1 MRLLVRI
8 ASTLLLLLLVGALAG
23 YLLLLRISADLPDYQ
38 QLANYEYPVVTRVL
52 ASDGRLLAE
61 YAIEKRVYVPIRAI
75 PRRVID
81 AFLAAEDKTFYEHPG
96 IDVPGIANAIRINLE
111 TQISG
116 GDRRPVGAST
126 ITQQVAKNFLLTNEV
141 SYERKI
147 KEAILA
153 YRIEQAYSKDRILE
167 LYLNQIYLGQGS
179 YGVAAAALDYFNKRL
194 DELTIGEAAYI
205 AGLPKAP
212 ENYNMFRKPAEAK
225 GRRDWVIGRMAEDG
239 RISREEADAARQ
251 EALVPRIRGEA
262 EAVRADYFA
271 EEVRRELIKNPEIGE
286 NGLYKGGLYVRSTL
300 NPKFQ
305 EIADRVL
312 RAGLVRYDIRHGYRG
327 PVAKI
332 ELTDDW
338 ATKLAAVAPPSDLYQ
353 WRLAAVLSADD
364 KEARIGFADKTEATM
379 PLAELKW
386 ARKAEN
392 GHVVGGAI
400 AKASDAVQPGDVVI
414 VEREEKNAEG
424 KDYPEGTYAL
434 RQIPE
439 VSGALVAMDPHTGRV
454 HALVGGWSYTQSEF
468 NRATQ
473 ALRQPGSSFKP
484 IVYLAA
490 LDSGFTPSTVILDAP
505 ITLPQGPGLPDWSP
519 ENYGG
524 NFLGP
529 TTMRVGIEKSRNLMT
544 VRVAQAIGMQKVV
557 EYATKLGVVDH
568 MDAVLSMALGA
579 GETTPL
585 RMATAYSMIVNGG
598 KRITATFIDRIQDRR
613 GHTLFRHDNR
623 ACGNCQNLSWADQPA
638 PALPD
643 TREQVI
649 DPGTAYQMVSILEG
663 VVQRGTATIVREV
676 GKPLAGKTGTTND
689 SKDTW
694 FVGFSPDLT
703 VGVYIGFDNPRN
715 LGDKETGGG
724 LAAPIFRDFMKE
736 ALADQP
742 ATPFRVP
749 AGIRLVRVD
758 LKTGQRSSGA
768 GTILEA
774 FKPGTEPT
782 GQGGVIIGGSGDMF
796 GTTSSTGTTPATT
809 TPTGTGATTP
819 PAGTGGLY

>member
-1 MRLLVRI
+1 MRLLGRI
-8 ASTLLLLLLVGALAG
+8 ASALFLLLLVGTLVI
-23 YLLLLRISADLPDYQ
+23 YLILLRISSDLPDYQ

-52 ASDGRLLAE
+52 AGDGRLLAE
-61 YAIEKRVYVPIRAI
+61 YSIEKRVYVPIRAI

-96 IDVPGIANAIRINLE
+96 IDVPGIVNAILINAKNH
-111 TQISG
+111 IGG

-141 SYERKI
+141 SYERKV

-179 YGVAAAALDYFNKRL
+179 YGVAAASLDYFNKRL
-194 DELTIGEAAYI
+194 DELTISEAAYI

-225 GRRDWVIGRMAEDG
+225 GRRDWVIGRMLEDG
-239 RISREEADAARQ
+239 RISKDEAIGAKE
-251 EALVPRIRGEA
+251 EALVSRKRGEA
-262 EAVRADYFA
+262 EVVRADYFA

-286 NGLYKGGLYVRSTL
+286 DGLYKGGLYVRSTL

-305 EIADRVL
+305 DIADRVL
-312 RAGLVRYDIRHGYRG
+312 RAGLVRYDLRHGYRG

-332 ELTDDW
+332 ELGEDW
-338 ATKLAAVAPPSDLYQ
+338 AMKLAAVAPPADLYD

-364 KEARIGFADKTEATM
+364 KEARIGFADKSEGTM

-386 ARKAEN
+386 ARFAE
-392 GHVVGGAI
+392 GGKVVGKAI

-414 VEREEKNAEG
+414 VVLTPANAEG
-424 KDYPEGTYAL
+424 EAYPEDTYAL

-454 HALVGGWSYTQSEF
+454 HALTGGWSYTQSEF

-505 ITLPQGPGLPDWSP
+505 ITLPQGPGLPLWSP

-524 NFLGP
+524 DFLGP

-568 MDAVLSMALGA
+568 MDPVLSMALGA

-598 KRITATFIDRIQDRR
+598 KKITATFIDRIQDRR
-613 GHTLFRHDNR
+613 GHTLFRHDDR
-623 ACGNCQNLSWADQPA
+623 ICDCASQSWADQTA
-638 PALPD
+638 PVIPD
-643 TREQVI
+643 TRAQVI

-663 VVQRGTATIVREV
+663 VVQRGTATIVKQV

-724 LAAPIFRDFMKE
+724 LAAPIFRDFMLE

-758 LKTGQRSSGA
+758 LKSGQRASGP
-768 GTILEA
+768 GTIFEA
-774 FKPGTEPT
+774 FKPGTEPN
-782 GQGGVIIGGSGDMF
+782 GQGVVIGGSGDMF
-796 GTTSSTGTTPATT
+796 GTGAVGGTTGGGTT
-809 TPTGTGATTP
+809 TTAPT
-819 PAGTGGLY
+819 GTGGLY

>member
-1 MRLLVRI
+1 MRLLTRI
-8 ASTLLLLLLVGALAG
+8 ASALLLLLLVGALVG
-23 YLLLLRISADLPDYQ
+23 YLLLMRISSDLPDYQ

-75 PRRVID
+75 PRRVVD
-81 AFLAAEDKTFYEHPG
+81 AFLAAEDKTFYEHSGIDLPG
-96 IDVPGIANAIRINLE
+96 ILNALRINIENELR
-111 TQISG
+111 G
-116 GDRRPVGAST
+116 DDRRPVGAST

-225 GRRDWVIGRMAEDG
+225 GRRDWVIGRMVEDG
-239 RISREEADAARQ
+239 RISRDEAVTAKE
-251 EALVPRIRGEA
+251 EALVPRKRGEA

-271 EEVRRELIKNPEIGE
+271 EEVRRELIKNQEIGE

-300 NPKFQ
+300 NPRFQ

-327 PVAKI
+327 PVGQI
-332 ELTDDW
+332 ELGEDW
-338 ATKLAAVAPPSDLYQ
+338 AVKLAAVPPPTDLYQ
-353 WRLAAVLSADD
+353 WRMAVVLTAED
-364 KEARIGFADKTEATM
+364 KSARIGFADKTEGTI

-386 ARKAEN
+386 ARKAE
-392 GHVVGGAI
+392 GGKVVGGAI

-414 VEREEKNAEG
+414 VDLAPKDAEG
-424 KDYPEGTYAL
+424 KEYPAGTYAL

-524 NFLGP
+524 DFLGP

-568 MDAVLSMALGA
+568 MDAVLSMSLGA

-585 RMATAYSMIVNGG
+585 RMTTAYSMIVNGG
-598 KRITATFIDRIQDRR
+598 KKITATFIDRIQDRR

-623 ACGNCQNLSWADQPA
+623 GCADCQSQAWADQP
-638 PALPD
+638 PPVIPD
-643 TREQVI
+643 TRPQVI

-663 VVQRGTATIVREV
+663 VVQRGTATIVRQV

-694 FVGFSPDLT
+694 FVGFSPDLA

-724 LAAPIFRDFMKE
+724 LAAPIFRDFMTE

-749 AGIRLVRVD
+749 AGIRLVRVN
-758 LKTGQRSSGA
+758 LKTGQRASGD
-768 GTILEA
+768 GTIFES

-782 GQGGVIIGGSGDMF
+782 GQGVIIG
-796 GTTSSTGTTPATT
+796 
-809 TPTGTGATTP
+809 
-819 PAGTGGLY
+819 

>member
-1 MRLLVRI
+1 MRLLGRI
-8 ASTLLLLLLVGALAG
+8 ASALFLLLLVGTLVI
-23 YLLLLRISADLPDYQ
+23 YLILLRISSDLPDYQ

-52 ASDGRLLAE
+52 AGDGRLLAE
-61 YAIEKRVYVPIRAI
+61 YSIEKRVYVPIRAI

-96 IDVPGIANAIRINLE
+96 IDVPGIVNAILINAKNHLG
-111 TQISG
+111 G

-179 YGVAAAALDYFNKRL
+179 YGVAAASLDYFNKRL
-194 DELTIGEAAYI
+194 DELTISEAAYI

-225 GRRDWVIGRMAEDG
+225 GRRDWVIGRMLEDG
-239 RISREEADAARQ
+239 RISKDEAIGAKE
-251 EALVPRIRGEA
+251 EALVSRKRGEA
-262 EAVRADYFA
+262 EVVRADYFA

-286 NGLYKGGLYVRSTL
+286 DGLYKGGLYVRSTL

-312 RAGLVRYDIRHGYRG
+312 RAGLVRYDLRHGYRG

-332 ELTDDW
+332 ELGEDW
-338 ATKLAAVAPPSDLYQ
+338 AMKLAVIAPPADLYD

-364 KEARIGFADKTEATM
+364 KEAKIGLADKSEGTI

-386 ARKAEN
+386 ARFAE
-392 GHVVGGAI
+392 GGKVVGKAI

-414 VEREEKNAEG
+414 VALMPANAEG
-424 KDYPEGTYAL
+424 EAYPEGTYAL

-454 HALVGGWSYTQSEF
+454 HALTGGWSYTQSEF

-524 NFLGP
+524 DFLGP

-568 MDAVLSMALGA
+568 MDPVLSMALGA

-598 KRITATFIDRIQDRR
+598 KKITATFIDRIQDRR
-613 GHTLFRHDNR
+613 GHTLFRHDDR
-623 ACGNCQNLSWADQPA
+623 VCDCVDQSWADQTA
-638 PALPD
+638 PVIPD
-643 TREQVI
+643 TRPQVI

-663 VVQRGTATIVREV
+663 VVQRGTATIVKQV

-724 LAAPIFRDFMKE
+724 LAAPIFRDFMLE

-758 LKTGQRSSGA
+758 LKTGQRASGT
-768 GTILEA
+768 GTIFEA
-774 FKPGTEPT
+774 FKPGTEPN
-782 GQGGVIIGGSGDMF
+782 GQGVVIGGSGDMF
-796 GTTSSTGTTPATT
+796 GTGAVGGTTGSGTT
-809 TPTGTGATTP
+809 TTAPT
-819 PAGTGGLY
+819 GTGGLY

>member
-1 MRLLVRI
+1 MRLLTRV
-8 ASTLLLLLLVGALAG
+8 ASTLLLLLLVGALVA
-23 YLLLLRISADLPDYQ
+23 YLLLLRISSDLPDYQ
-38 QLANYEYPVVTRVL
+38 QLATYEYPVVTRVL

-96 IDVPGIANAIRINLE
+96 IDFPGIANAVRINLMNE
-111 TQISG
+111 FGG

-194 DELTIGEAAYI
+194 DELTISEAAYI

-225 GRRDWVIGRMAEDG
+225 NRRDWVVGRMLEDG
-239 RISREEADAARQ
+239 RISRDEATAAKE
-251 EALVPRIRGEA
+251 EALVSSKRGEA
-262 EAVRADYFA
+262 QAFRADYFA

-286 NGLYKGGLYVRSTL
+286 SGLYRGGLYVRSTL
-300 NPKFQ
+300 NPRFQ

-312 RAGLVRYDIRHGYRG
+312 RAGLVRYDLRHGYRG

-332 ELTDDW
+332 ELSEDW
-338 ATKLAAVAPPSDLYQ
+338 AVKLAAVPPPTDLYQ
-353 WRLAAVLSADD
+353 WRLAIVLSAED
-364 KEARIGFADKTEATM
+364 KDARIGFADKTEGAM

-386 ARKAEN
+386 ARHAE
-392 GHVVGGAI
+392 GGKVIGGAI

-414 VEREEKNAEG
+414 VERAEKNADG
-424 KDYPEGTYAL
+424 KEYPDGTYAL

-505 ITLPQGPGLPDWSP
+505 VTLPQGPGLPLWSP

-524 NFLGP
+524 DFLGP

-544 VRVAQAIGMQKVV
+544 VRVAQAIGMERVA

-568 MDAVLSMALGA
+568 MDAVLSMSLGA

-613 GHTLFRHDNR
+613 GQTLFRHDNR
-623 ACGNCQNLSWADQPA
+623 VCGDCRNLQWADQAA
-638 PALPD
+638 PVIPD

-649 DPGTAYQMVSILEG
+649 DSGTAYQMVSILEG
-663 VVQRGTATIVREV
+663 VVQRGTATIVRAV

-724 LAAPIFRDFMKE
+724 LAAPIFRDFMTE

-749 AGIRLVRVD
+749 AGIRMVRVN
-758 LKTGQRSSGA
+758 LKSGQRASGD

-782 GQGGVIIGGSGDMF
+782 GQGVVIGGSGDMF
-796 GTTSSTGTTPATT
+796 GTGVGGAPSTGGTGTTP
-809 TPTGTGATTP
+809 PS
-819 PAGTGGLY
+819 GTGGLY

>member
-1 MRLLVRI
+1 MRLLGRI
-8 ASTLLLLLLVGALAG
+8 ASALFLLLLVGTLVI
-23 YLLLLRISADLPDYQ
+23 YLILLRISSDLPDYQ

-52 ASDGRLLAE
+52 AGDGRLLAE
-61 YAIEKRVYVPIRAI
+61 YSIEKRVYVPIRAI

-96 IDVPGIANAIRINLE
+96 IDVPGIVNAILINAKNHLG
-111 TQISG
+111 G

-179 YGVAAAALDYFNKRL
+179 YGVAAASLDYFNKRL
-194 DELTIGEAAYI
+194 DELTISEAAYI

-225 GRRDWVIGRMAEDG
+225 GRRDWVIGRMLEDG
-239 RISREEADAARQ
+239 RISKEEAIGAKE
-251 EALVPRIRGEA
+251 EALVSRKRGEA
-262 EAVRADYFA
+262 EVVRADYFA

-286 NGLYKGGLYVRSTL
+286 DGLYKGGLYVRSTL

-312 RAGLVRYDIRHGYRG
+312 RAGLVRYDLRHGYRG

-332 ELTDDW
+332 ELGEDW
-338 ATKLAAVAPPSDLYQ
+338 AMKLAVIAPPADLYD

-364 KEARIGFADKTEATM
+364 KEAKIGFADKSEGTM

-386 ARKAEN
+386 ARFAE
-392 GHVVGGAI
+392 GGKVVGKAI

-414 VEREEKNAEG
+414 VALMPANAEG
-424 KDYPEGTYAL
+424 EAYPEGTYAL

-454 HALVGGWSYTQSEF
+454 HALTGGWSYTQSEF

-524 NFLGP
+524 DFLGP

-568 MDAVLSMALGA
+568 MDPVLSMALGA

-598 KRITATFIDRIQDRR
+598 KKITATFIDRIQDRR
-613 GHTLFRHDNR
+613 GHTLFRHDDR
-623 ACGNCQNLSWADQPA
+623 VCDCVDQSWADQTA
-638 PALPD
+638 PVIPD
-643 TREQVI
+643 TRPQVI

-663 VVQRGTATIVREV
+663 VVQRGTATIVKQV

-724 LAAPIFRDFMKE
+724 LAAPIFRDFMLE

-758 LKTGQRSSGA
+758 LKTGQRASGT
-768 GTILEA
+768 GTIFEA
-774 FKPGTEPT
+774 FKPGTEPN
-782 GQGGVIIGGSGDMF
+782 GQGVVIGGSGDMF
-796 GTTSSTGTTPATT
+796 GTGAVGGTTGSGTT
-809 TPTGTGATTP
+809 TTAPT
-819 PAGTGGLY
+819 GTGGLY

>member
-1 MRLLVRI
+1 MRLLIRI
-8 ASTLLLLLLVGALAG
+8 TSALLLLLLVGALAG
-23 YLLLLRISADLPDYQ
+23 YLILVRISSDLPDYQ

-96 IDVPGIANAIRINLE
+96 IDVPGIANALRINLE
-111 TQISG
+111 NEIFSG

-194 DELTIGEAAYI
+194 DELTVGEAAYI

-212 ENYNMFRKPAEAK
+212 ENYNMFRKPQEAK
-225 GRRDWVIGRMAEDG
+225 GRRDWVIGRMVEDG
-239 RISREEADAARQ
+239 RISREEADAAKQ
-251 EALVPRIRGEA
+251 EALISRRRGEA

-286 NGLYKGGLYVRSTL
+286 SGLYKGGLYVRSTL
-300 NPKFQ
+300 NPRFQ

-312 RAGLVRYDIRHGYRG
+312 RAGLVRYDLRHGYRG
-327 PVAKI
+327 PVGKI
-332 ELTDDW
+332 ELGDDW
-338 ATKLAAVAPPSDLYQ
+338 AVKLSAVAPPTDLYQ
-353 WRLAAVLSADD
+353 WRLAVVLSAED
-364 KEARIGFADKTEATM
+364 KEARIGFVDATEGTM
-379 PLAELKW
+379 PIGELKW
-386 ARKAEN
+386 ARRAE
-392 GHVVGGAI
+392 GGKVVGGAI

-414 VEREEKNAEG
+414 VEHEEKDAEG
-424 KDYPEGTYAL
+424 KAYPEGTYAL

-473 ALRQPGSSFKP
+473 AYRQPGSSFKP

-524 NFLGP
+524 DFLGP

-544 VRVAQAIGMQKVV
+544 VRVAQAIGMEKVV
-557 EYATKLGVVDH
+557 QYATKLGVVDH
-568 MDAVLSMALGA
+568 LDGVLAMSLGA

-585 RMATAYSMIVNGG
+585 RMTTAYSMIVNGG
-598 KRITATFIDRIQDRR
+598 KKITATFIDRIQDRR

-623 ACGNCQNLSWADQPA
+623 ACNGCQGQTWADQGTPI
-638 PALPD
+638 LPD

-649 DPGTAYQMVSILEG
+649 DSGTAYQMVSILEG
-663 VVQRGTATIVREV
+663 VVQRGTATIVKAV
-676 GKPLAGKTGTTND
+676 GKPIGGKTGTTND

-703 VGVYIGFDNPRN
+703 VGVYIGYDNPRN

-724 LAAPIFRDFMKE
+724 LAAPIFRDFMTE

-758 LKTGQRSSGA
+758 LKTGQRASGA
-768 GTILEA
+768 GTIFEA

-782 GQGGVIIGGSGDMF
+782 GQGVVIGGSGDMF
-796 GTTSSTGTTPATT
+796 GTTGTGGATIT
-809 TPTGTGATTP
+809 TPTGTGTATTP

>member
-1 MRLLVRI
+1 MRLLGRI
-8 ASTLLLLLLVGALAG
+8 ASALLLLLLVGSLAV
-23 YLLLLRISADLPDYQ
+23 YLILLRIGADLPDYQ
-38 QLANYEYPVVTRVL
+38 QLADYEYPVVTRVL
-52 ASDGRLLAE
+52 AGDGRLLAE

-96 IDVPGIANAIRINLE
+96 IDLPGIANAVFINVRN
-111 TQISG
+111 QFGG

-179 YGVAAAALDYFNKRL
+179 YGVAAASLDYFNKRL

-225 GRRDWVIGRMAEDG
+225 GRRDWVIGRMLEDG
-239 RISREEADAARQ
+239 RISRNEAVAAKE
-251 EALVPRIRGEA
+251 EALVSRKRGEA
-262 EAVRADYFA
+262 EVVRADYFA

-300 NPKFQ
+300 NPKLQ

-312 RAGLVRYDIRHGYRG
+312 RAGLVRYDLRHGYRG

-332 ELTDDW
+332 ELGDDW
-338 ATKLAAVAPPSDLYQ
+338 AMKLATVAPPADLYD

-364 KEARIGFADKTEATM
+364 KEAKIGFTDKSEGTM

-386 ARKAEN
+386 ARSAE
-392 GHVVGGAI
+392 GGKVVGKAI
-400 AKASDAVQPGDVVI
+400 AKASEAVQPGDVVI
-414 VEREEKNAEG
+414 VALAPANAEG
-424 KDYPEGTYAL
+424 EAYPEGTYAL

-524 NFLGP
+524 DFLGP

-544 VRVAQAIGMQKVV
+544 VRVAQAIGMERVA

-568 MDAVLSMALGA
+568 MDPVLSMSLGA

-598 KRITATFIDRIQDRR
+598 KKITATFIDRIQDRR
-613 GHTLFRHDNR
+613 GHTLFRHDGRICSDCVN
-623 ACGNCQNLSWADQPA
+623 QSWADQAA
-638 PALPD
+638 PMIPD
-643 TREQVI
+643 TRPQVI

-663 VVQRGTATIVREV
+663 VVLRGTATIVKQV

-694 FVGFSPDLT
+694 FVGFSPDLS

-724 LAAPIFRDFMKE
+724 LAAPIFRDFMLE
-736 ALADQP
+736 ALAEQP

-758 LKTGQRSSGA
+758 LKSGQRASGT
-768 GTILEA
+768 GTIFEA
-774 FKPGTEPT
+774 FKPGTEPN
-782 GQGGVIIGGSGDMF
+782 GQGVVIGGSGDMF
-796 GTTSSTGTTPATT
+796 GTGATGGTTGGAGTGTAA
-809 TPTGTGATTP
+809 PT
-819 PAGTGGLY
+819 GTGGLY

>member
-8 ASTLLLLLLVGALAG
+8 ASSALLLLLVGIIAG
-23 YLLLLRISADLPDYQ
+23 YLFLLKVSADLPDYQ
-38 QLANYEYPVVTRVL
+38 QLADYEYPVVTRVL

-61 YAIEKRVYVPIRAI
+61 YAIEKRVYVPIHAI

-81 AFLAAEDKTFYEHPG
+81 AFLAAEDKTFYEHSG
-96 IDVPGIANAIRINLE
+96 IDLPGIANALWINLRNLG
-111 TQISG
+111 S
-116 GDRRPVGAST
+116 DRRPVGAST

-153 YRIEQAYSKDRILE
+153 YRIEQAYSKERILE

-212 ENYNMFRKPAEAK
+212 ETYNMLRKPVDAK
-225 GRRDWVIGRMAEDG
+225 NRRDWVLGRMLEDG
-239 RISREEADAARQ
+239 RISRDEAAAARQ
-251 EALVPRIRGEA
+251 EQLVARRRGEA

-271 EEVRRELIKNPEIGE
+271 EQVRRELIGNPQIGE

-300 NPKFQ
+300 DPRYQ

-312 RAGLVRYDIRHGYRG
+312 REGLVRYDLRQGYRG
-327 PVAKI
+327 PVGKI
-332 ELTDDW
+332 ELGDGW
-338 ATKLAAVAPPSDLYQ
+338 AERLAAVAAPTDLYA
-353 WRLAAVLSADD
+353 WRLAAVLAAED
-364 KEARIGFADKTEATM
+364 KAVRIGFADGAEGAV

-386 ARKAEN
+386 ARRAE
-392 GHVVGGAI
+392 GGRVVGGAI
-400 AKASDAVQPGDVVI
+400 AKPADAVQPGDVVI
-414 VEREEKNAEG
+414 VARVEADADGNA
-424 KDYPEGTYAL
+424 YPEATYAL

-505 ITLPQGPGLPDWSP
+505 VSIPQGEGLPLWEP

-524 NFLGP
+524 DFLGP
-529 TTMRVGIEKSRNLMT
+529 ATMRVGIEKSRNLMT
-544 VRVAQAIGMQKVV
+544 VRVAEAIGMDRVV
-557 EYATKLGVVDH
+557 DYATKLGVVDRL
-568 MDAVLSMALGA
+568 DPVLAMSLGA

-585 RMATAYSMIVNGG
+585 RMTTAYSMIVNGG
-598 KRITATFIDRIQDRR
+598 KKITATFIDRIQDRH
-613 GHTLFRHDNR
+613 GQTVYRHDGR
-623 ACGNCQNLSWADQPA
+623 ACAGCRDLAWSDQAA
-638 PALPD
+638 PVIPD

-663 VVQRGTATIVREV
+663 VVQRGTATVVKGAGR
-676 GKPLAGKTGTTND
+676 PLAGKTGTTND

-694 FVGFSPDLT
+694 FVGFSPDLA
-703 VGVYIGFDNPRN
+703 VGVYIGFDTPRN

-736 ALADQP
+736 ALADEP
-742 ATPFRVP
+742 PTPFRVP
-749 AGIRLVRVD
+749 AGIRMVRVD
-758 LKTGQRSSGA
+758 LKTGQRASGD

-782 GQGGVIIGGSGDMF
+782 GQGVVIGGSGDMF
-796 GTTSSTGTTPATT
+796 GTGIGGPSGGSG
-809 TPTGTGATTP
+809 GATTP
-819 PAGTGGLY
+819 PSGTGGLY

>member
-1 MRLLVRI
+1 MRLLIRI
-8 ASTLLLLLLVGALAG
+8 ASTLLLLLLVGTLVG
-23 YLLLLRISADLPDYQ
+23 YLMLLRISADLPDYQ

-96 IDVPGIANAIRINLE
+96 IDLPGIANALRINLMNE
-111 TQISG
+111 FGG

-194 DELTIGEAAYI
+194 DELTISEAAYI

-225 GRRDWVIGRMAEDG
+225 GRRDWVVGRMLEDG
-239 RISREEADAARQ
+239 RISRDEATAAKE
-251 EALVPRIRGEA
+251 EALVSNKRGEA
-262 EAVRADYFA
+262 QAVRADYFA

-300 NPKFQ
+300 NPRFQ

-312 RAGLVRYDIRHGYRG
+312 RAGLVRYDLRHGYRG

-332 ELTDDW
+332 ELGEDW
-338 ATKLAAVAPPSDLYQ
+338 AAKLAAVPPPTDLYQ
-353 WRLAAVLSADD
+353 WHLAAVLSADD
-364 KEARIGFADKTEATM
+364 KEARIGFADKTEGTM

-386 ARKAEN
+386 ARRAE
-392 GHVVGGAI
+392 GGKVIGGAI

-414 VEREEKNAEG
+414 VDRAEKDADG
-424 KDYPEGTYAL
+424 KEYAAGTYAL

-505 ITLPQGPGLPDWSP
+505 VTLPQGPGLPLWSP

-524 NFLGP
+524 DFLGP

-544 VRVAQAIGMQKVV
+544 VRVAQAIGMERVA

-568 MDAVLSMALGA
+568 MDAVLSMSLGA

-613 GHTLFRHDNR
+613 GQTLFRHDNR
-623 ACGNCQNLSWADQPA
+623 ACGDCQKLQWADQATPVI
-638 PALPD
+638 PD

-649 DPGTAYQMVSILEG
+649 DSGTAYQMVSILEG
-663 VVQRGTATIVREV
+663 VVQRGTATIVKAV

-724 LAAPIFRDFMKE
+724 LAAPIFRDFMME

-749 AGIRLVRVD
+749 AGIRMMRVN
-758 LKTGQRSSGA
+758 LKSGQRASGD

-782 GQGGVIIGGSGDMF
+782 GQGVVIGGSGDMF
-796 GTTSSTGTTPATT
+796 GTSAGSTTGTGSTGTPP
-809 TPTGTGATTP
+809 PT
-819 PAGTGGLY
+819 GTGGLY

>member
-1 MRLLVRI
+1 MRLLTRI
-8 ASTLLLLLLVGALAG
+8 ASTLLLLLLVGTLVG

-96 IDVPGIANAIRINLE
+96 IDIPGIANAVRINLMNE
-111 TQISG
+111 FGG

-194 DELTIGEAAYI
+194 DELTISEAAYI

-225 GRRDWVIGRMAEDG
+225 GRRDWVVGRMLEDG
-239 RISREEADAARQ
+239 RISRDEATAAKE
-251 EALVPRIRGEA
+251 EALVSSKRGEA
-262 EAVRADYFA
+262 QAVRADYFA

-286 NGLYKGGLYVRSTL
+286 SGLYKGGLYVRSTL

-312 RAGLVRYDIRHGYRG
+312 RAGLVRYDLRHGYRG

-332 ELTDDW
+332 EPGEDW
-338 ATKLAAVAPPSDLYQ
+338 AVKLAAVTPPTDLYQ
-353 WRLAAVLSADD
+353 WRLAVVLSAED
-364 KEARIGFADKTEATM
+364 KAARIGFADEAEGMM
-379 PLAELKW
+379 PLAELIW
-386 ARKAEN
+386 ARRAE
-392 GHVVGGAI
+392 GGRVVGGAI
-400 AKASDAVQPGDVVI
+400 AKASTAVQPGDVVI
-414 VEREEKNAEG
+414 VERIEKDADG
-424 KDYPEGTYAL
+424 KEYPDGTYAL

-524 NFLGP
+524 DFLGP

-544 VRVAQAIGMQKVV
+544 VRVAQAIGMDRVV
-557 EYATKLGVVDH
+557 EYATKLGVVDR
-568 MDAVLSMALGA
+568 MDAVLSMSLGA

-613 GHTLFRHDNR
+613 GQTLFRHDNR
-623 ACGNCQNLSWADQPA
+623 ACGDCLNRQWTDQAA
-638 PALPD
+638 PVIPD

-663 VVQRGTATIVREV
+663 VVQRGTATIVRAV
-676 GKPLAGKTGTTND
+676 GKPLGGKTGTTND

-724 LAAPIFRDFMKE
+724 LAAPIFRDFMME
-736 ALADQP
+736 ALAEQP

-749 AGIRLVRVD
+749 AGIRLVRVN
-758 LKTGQRSSGA
+758 LKSGQRASGD
-768 GTILEA
+768 GTIFEA

-782 GQGGVIIGGSGDMF
+782 GQGVIIGGSGDMF
-796 GTTSSTGTTPATT
+796 GTGAGGSTGTG
-809 TPTGTGATTP
+809 GTATTP